1 MHNKSC
7 NFCTVIRFKIACVL
21 KIKAFWTSNFSNLVA
36 VGARIE
42 PRGSEIHER

>member
-7 NFCTVIRFKIACVL
+7 NFSTVIRPKTACIL
-21 KIKAFWTSNFSNLVA
+21 KIKIFGTSNFSNLVA

-42 PRGSEIHER
+42 PRGSETHER